1 LLPLPADKVVE
12 NKLFVFTIVI
22 GDEPPVEPVEIVI
35 YTCFITTKVIIVL
48 KNMI

>member
-35 YTCFITTKVIIVL
+35 LPVSSPLRLLLF
-48 KNMI
+48 

>member
-1 LLPLPADKVVE
+1 LLLPADKVVE

-35 YTCFITTKVIIVL
+35 TCFITTKGYYCFKEYV
-48 KNMI
+48 